1 VRQGRGG
8 VSGRAHMEG
17 EGGGSAR
24 VRSCHAEDGV
34 GGLAGCGTGRGA
46 WPAWVGGGH
55 PCTAT
60 RARAGDEGGSNRG
73 GPRLGRCHGPAQAH
87 SADFDLNKDH

>member
-8 VSGRAHMEG
+8 VSGRAHMKEG

-34 GGLAGCGTGRGA
+34 GGLAGSGTGRGT
-46 WPAWVGGGH
+46 WPAWVGGGR
-55 PCTAT
+55 PCTTT
-60 RARAGDEGGSNRG
+60 RVRAGDEGGVQSG
-73 GPRLGRCHGPAQAH
+73 WATAGPLPWAGP
-87 SADFDLNKDH
+87 SA